1 MNEDYGYTKEFR
13 SQVLRDADMYGVLT
27 AAAKHK
33 VGKSSIYRWM
43 QEQERERIERER
55 MRDTSVLVDWI
66 DICARHITMETALW
80 GLAIFVGIVALSHA
94 VAFFLE

>member
-13 SQVLRDADMYGVLT
+13 NQVLRDAEMYGVLT

-43 QEQERERIERER
+43 QDRERERIEQE
-55 MRDTSVLVDWI
+55 SWI
-66 DICARHITMETALW
+66 DICARHITMENVAIAL
-80 GLAIFVGIVALSHA
+80 LVFVGVVAAAHA
-94 VAFFLE
+94 INFFLG

>member
-1 MNEDYGYTKEFR
+1 MNEDYGYTNEFR

-43 QEQERERIERER
+43 QERERQRIDQE
-55 MRDTSVLVDWI
+55 SWI